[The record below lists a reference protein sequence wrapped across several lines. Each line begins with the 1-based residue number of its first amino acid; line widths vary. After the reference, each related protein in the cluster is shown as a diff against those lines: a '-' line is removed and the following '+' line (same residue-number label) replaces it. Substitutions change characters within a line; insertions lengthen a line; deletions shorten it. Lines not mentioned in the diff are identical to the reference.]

1 LEFSKRGFFL
11 FYLVSIMTN
20 SKNSQPFGAVMLD
33 IAGTTLTDSE
43 REILNHPNTGAVILF
58 ARNYENPEQIAALIQ
73 EIRAARNG
81 EILIAV
87 DQEGGRVQR
96 FQNSFTR
103 LPPAALYENEPEVA
117 EVAGWLMAA
126 ELLAVGVDFSFA
138 PVLDVDCGVSNII
151 GNRAFSRNAEKVTQL
166 ASDFRRGMARAGMAA
181 TGKHFPGHG
190 AVALD
195 SHLTLP
201 IDERDL
207 GTIRKHDLQPF
218 RQLIAEGLEGIM
230 PAHVLY
236 SQIDAQPAGFS
247 NFWIQH
253 ILREELGFDGVV
265 FSDDLSMEGAAS
277 VGDFSKRATVAL
289 QAGCDMVLVCNNP
302 TAAAEVLEALPIEN
316 NSDRERRLQ
325 KMCGQFSLN
334 REQLQ
339 ASKKW
344 QQAAFLVQD
353 FTKRYS

>member
-1 LEFSKRGFFL
+1 MQMAFMRVQVCK
-11 FYLVSIMTN
+11 MAN
-20 SKNSQPFGAVMLD
+20 AKKFGMVMLD
-33 IAGTTLTDSE
+33 IAGTKLFDYE
-43 REILNHPNTGAVILF
+43 REIINHPNTGAVILF
-58 ARNYENPEQIAALIQ
+58 SRNYESPEQITTLIQ
-73 EIRAARNG
+73 NIRAARQG
-81 EILIAV
+81 DILIAV

-96 FQNSFTR
+96 FQNGFAR
-103 LPPAALYENEPEVA
+103 LPPAALYENEPKIS

-138 PVLDVDCGVSNII
+138 PVLDVDFGVSTII
-151 GNRAFSRNAEKVTQL
+151 GNRAFSKNSEKVTQL
-166 ASDFRRGMARAGMAA
+166 ASEFRRGMVRAGMAA

-207 GTIRKHDLQPF
+207 ETIRNSDLQPF
-218 RQLIAEGLEGIM
+218 RQLISEGLEGIM

-247 NFWIQH
+247 DFWIQK
-253 ILREELGFDGVV
+253 ILRAELGFDGVV

-277 VGDFSKRATVAL
+277 VGDFSDRAKVAL

-302 TAAAEVLEALPIEN
+302 TAAEQVLDALPIEN
-316 NSDRERRLQ
+316 NAERERRLQ
-325 KMCGQFSLN
+325 KMRGKFTQN
-334 REQLQ
+334 REQLFATKQ
-339 ASKKW
+339 W
-344 QQAAFLVQD
+344 QQAEWLVRD
-353 FTKRYS
+353 FTQRYS